1 MLFLLLSLLFSLLP
15 LTLLLKRLSA
25 TPPPPHKT
33 PLPSPPRL
41 PIIGNLHQLGL
52 FPHRSL
58 HSLSIKHGPLMLL
71 RFGSKPVLTVSSAA
85 AAREIM
91 KTQDLVFANRPRS
104 TVISKLLYDSRDVAF
119 SPYGEYWKQIR
130 SLCVVHLLSNKR
142 VLLFRTVREEETAL
156 MINKIKQSY
165 SSLSS
170 SVVNLTELFMSLTN
184 DVVCRVALGRKFG
197 GERRFKELLGE
208 FAEYLGFFDVGDY
221 IPLLGW
227 VKKING
233 LYGRVERVAKELD
246 DFIESVVE
254 EHERGGRE
262 GGHEDFV
269 DALLQVQRENVAS
282 GSPIH
287 RESVK
292 ALMLEILAAGMN
304 STALVLEW
312 MMAELLRHPL
322 ILKKLQ
328 NEVREIAGVKRTI
341 TEDELK
347 KMPYLKAV
355 IKETLRLH
363 PLVPLV
369 PRESTCDTQVM
380 GYDIEART
388 QVFTNAWIIGRDPSL
403 WARPNEFW
411 PERFMDSLVDFRGHD
426 FEFIPF
432 GAGRRGCPGI
442 QFVMSVDEL
451 ALANL
456 VGNFDFSLPV
466 GEELDMSEAAGLIV
480 RKRTTLLAVVT
491 PC

>member
-1 MLFLLLSLLFSLLP
+1 MLFLLLSLLLSLLP
-15 LTLLLKRLSA
+15 LTLLLKRLFT
-25 TPPPPHKT
+25 TPPH

-52 FPHRSL
+52 LAHRSL
-58 HSLSIKHGPLMLL
+58 HSLSLKHGPLMLL
-71 RFGSKPVLTVSSAA
+71 RFGSKPVLVVSSAT

-104 TVISKLLYDSRDVAF
+104 TIISKLLYGSRDVAF
-119 SPYGEYWKQIR
+119 SPYGEYWRQIR
-130 SLCVVHLLSNKR
+130 SLCVVHLLNNKR
-142 VLLFRTVREEETAL
+142 VLSFRTVREEETTL
-156 MINKIKQSY
+156 MIDRIKQSC
-165 SSLSS
+165 SSLPS

-184 DVVCRVALGRKFG
+184 DIVCRVALGRKYG
-197 GERRFKELLGE
+197 GEVRFKELLGE
-208 FAEYLGFFDVGDY
+208 FVEYLGVFDVGDY
-221 IPLLGW
+221 IPWLGW
-227 VKKING
+227 VNKING
-233 LYGRVERVAKELD
+233 LYDRVERVAKELD

-269 DALLQVQRENVAS
+269 DVLLQVQRENVSS

-292 ALMLEILAAGMN
+292 ALILDMFSAGTD
-304 STALVLEW
+304 STASVLEW
-312 MMAELLRHPL
+312 VLAELLGHPL

-328 NEVREIAGVKRTI
+328 NEVRKIAGAKRI
-341 TEDELK
+341 IIEDELE

-363 PLVPLV
+363 PPTTLV
-369 PRESTCDTQVM
+369 PRESMRDTQVM
-380 GYDIEART
+380 GYDIAART
-388 QVFTNAWIIGRDPSL
+388 QVFTNVWTIGRDPSL
-403 WARPNEFW
+403 WARPDEFW
-411 PERFMDSLVDFRGHD
+411 PERFMDSLVDFKGHD

-442 QFVMSVDEL
+442 QFVVSVDEL

-466 GEELDMSEAAGLIV
+466 GEELDMSEAAGLTV
-480 RKRTTLLAVVT
+480 HKRTALLAVVT

>member
-15 LTLLLKRLSA
+15 LTLLLKRLS
-25 TPPPPHKT
+25 TTPPHKT

-71 RFGSKPVLTVSSAA
+71 RFGSKPVLVVSSADA
-85 AAREIM
+85 ACEIM

-104 TVISKLLYDSRDVAF
+104 IVMSKLLYGLRDVAS
-119 SPYGEYWKQIR
+119 SPYGEYWRQLR

-142 VLLFRTVREEETAL
+142 VLSFRAVREEETAL
-156 MINKIKQSY
+156 MVDRIKQSY
-165 SSLSS
+165 SSLSPL
-170 SVVNLTELFMSLTN
+170 VVNLTELFMSLTN
-184 DVVCRVALGRKFG
+184 DVVCRVALGRKYG

-208 FAEYLGFFDVGDY
+208 FGEYLGFFDVGDY
-221 IPLLGW
+221 IPWLWW
-227 VKKING
+227 VNKING
-233 LYGRVERVAKELD
+233 LYGRMERVAKELD

-269 DALLQVQRENVAS
+269 DVLLQVQRENAAS

-292 ALMLEILAAGMN
+292 ALILDIFAAGTDT
-304 STALVLEW
+304 TASVLEW
-312 MMAELLRHPL
+312 AMAELLGHPL

-328 NEVREIAGVKRTI
+328 SEVREIAGAKQAI
-341 TEDELK
+341 TENDLE

-363 PLVPLV
+363 PPVPLLV
-369 PRESTCDTQVM
+369 PRESMRDTQVL
-380 GYDIEART
+380 GYDIVACT
-388 QVFTNAWIIGRDPSL
+388 QVFTNAWTIGRDPSL
-403 WARPNEFW
+403 WARPDEFW

-426 FEFIPF
+426 FEFLPF

-442 QFVMSVDEL
+442 QFAMSVDEL

-456 VGNFDFSLPV
+456 VGHFDFSLPV
-466 GEELDMSEAAGLIV
+466 GEELDMSEASGLTV
-480 RKRTTLLAVVT
+480 HKKTALLTVVT

>member
-1 MLFLLLSLLFSLLP
+1 MLFLLLSLLLSLLP
-15 LTLLLKRLSA
+15 LTLLLKRLST
-25 TPPPPHKT
+25 TPPH

-41 PIIGNLHQLGL
+41 PVIGNLHQLGL

-58 HSLSIKHGPLMLL
+58 HSLSLKHGPLMLL
-71 RFGSKPVLTVSSAA
+71 RFGSKPVLVVSSAD

-104 TVISKLLYDSRDVAF
+104 TVVSKLLYGSRDVAF
-119 SPYGEYWKQIR
+119 SPYGEYWRQIR

-142 VLLFRTVREEETAL
+142 VLSFRAVREEETAL
-156 MINKIKQSY
+156 MIDRIKQSY
-165 SSLSS
+165 YSLSPL
-170 SVVNLTELFMSLTN
+170 VVNLTELFMSLTN
-184 DVVCRVALGRKFG
+184 NVVCRVALGRKYG
-197 GERRFKELLGE
+197 REGRFKELLGE
-208 FAEYLGFFDVGDY
+208 VVEYMGVFDVGDY
-221 IPLLGW
+221 IPWLWW
-227 VKKING
+227 VNKING
-233 LYGRVERVAKELD
+233 LYGKMERVAKELD

-262 GGHEDFV
+262 RGHEDFV
-269 DALLQVQRENVAS
+269 DVLLQVQRVNAAS

-292 ALMLEILAAGMN
+292 ALILDMFAAGTDTTG
-304 STALVLEW
+304 SVLEW
-312 MMAELLRHPL
+312 VMTELLGHPL

-328 NEVREIAGVKRTI
+328 NEVREIAGAKRTI
-341 TEDELK
+341 AEEELE

-363 PLVPLV
+363 PPVPLLVPH
-369 PRESTCDTQVM
+369 ESMRDTQVM
-380 GYDIEART
+380 GYDIAART
-388 QVFTNAWIIGRDPSL
+388 QVLTNVWTIGRDPSL

-426 FEFIPF
+426 FEFLPF

-442 QFVMSVDEL
+442 QFAMSVDEL

-466 GEELDMSEAAGLIV
+466 GEELDMSEAAGLTV
-480 RKRTTLLAVVT
+480 HKKTALLAVVT

>member
-15 LTLLLKRLSA
+15 LTLLLKRLST
-25 TPPPPHKT
+25 TPPH

-52 FPHRSL
+52 LPHRSL
-58 HSLSIKHGPLMLL
+58 HSLSLKHGPLMLL
-71 RFGSKPVLTVSSAA
+71 RLGSKPVLVVSSAD

-104 TVISKLLYDSRDVAF
+104 TVISKLLYGSRDVAF
-119 SPYGEYWKQIR
+119 SPYGEYWRQIKR
-130 SLCVVHLLSNKR
+130 LCVVHLLSNKR
-142 VLLFRTVREEETAL
+142 VLSFRVVREEETAL
-156 MINKIKQSY
+156 MIDKIKQSY
-165 SSLSS
+165 SSSSS
-170 SVVNLTELFMSLTN
+170 SVVNLTELFKSLTN
-184 DVVCRVALGRKFG
+184 DIVCRVTSGRKYNE
-197 GERRFKELLGE
+197 ERRFKELLVE
-208 FAEYLGFFDVGDY
+208 FLEYLGVFDVGDY
-221 IPLLGW
+221 IPWLWW
-227 VKKING
+227 VNKING
-233 LYGRVERVAKELD
+233 FYGRVERVAKGLD
-246 DFIESVVE
+246 DFIESLVE
-254 EHERGGRE
+254 EHERGERE

-269 DALLQVQRENVAS
+269 DVLLQVQRENMAS

-287 RESVK
+287 RECVK
-292 ALMLEILAAGMN
+292 ALILDMLSAG
-304 STALVLEW
+304 TDTIATVLEW
-312 MMAELLRHPL
+312 AMAELLRHPL

-328 NEVREIAGVKRTI
+328 SEVREIAEAKRVI
-341 TEDELK
+341 TEDELG

-363 PLVPLV
+363 PPGPLLI
-369 PRESTCDTQVM
+369 PRESMCDTQIM

-388 QVFTNAWIIGRDPSL
+388 QVFTNVWTIGRDPSL

-442 QFVMSVDEL
+442 QFAMRVDEL
-451 ALANL
+451 ALANR

-466 GEELDMSEAAGLIV
+466 GEEFDMSEAAGLAV
-480 RKRTTLLAVVT
+480 HKRAALLAVVT